1 MKKFKF
7 LAVLFS
13 VLMIL
18 SMAVIAV
25 SAETEPTETI
35 IYTEP
40 YTEIETDPT
49 FSTDYTTEP
58 TEDTE
63 YTEAPTEPTTE
74 FVRPTEYPEDY
85 QPSTHSNYVSPQP
98 VYTPAE
104 QDFNEVEWEKIELDI
119 SNNSAGVGDFSSI
132 KNNTSKGDSNNYTLL
147 IVGIILI
154 ALAIAGITF
163 VILYN
168 PKMLAGKAVA
178 SRQSSAG
185 AKSDNRAEKSRST
198 SSNNRRGRSAQS
210 RRSAGSDRSRSQ
222 SLEQKRRN
230 YDDYNDGY

>member
-18 SMAVIAV
+18 SMVITAV

-35 IYTEP
+35 IDTEA
-40 YTEIETDPT
+40 YTEIETEPT
-49 FSTDYTTEP
+49 FSSDYTEP
-58 TEDTE
+58 TEGTE

-74 FVRPTEYPEDY
+74 FIRPTEYPEDY

-119 SNNSAGVGDFSSI
+119 SNNSAGVGDFSNI

-168 PKMLAGKAVA
+168 PKMLAGKATA
-178 SRQSSAG
+178 SRQASAG
-185 AKSDNRAEKSRST
+185 AQSANRAEKHRGT
-198 SSNNRRGRSAQS
+198 SSNDRRGRSAQS